1 MPKSKRR
8 AMSPTETEILRLV
21 WELKEATVQ
30 QVCERLS
37 PSRTLAHNTVQTLLW
52 RLEQKGYLKHH
63 LQGRAHVF
71 SPLVEPQEVIKTTV
85 RDFLGRLFGGDP
97 KPLVQFLAE
106 DGKIDEEDIERLREL
121 ITKRK
126 KKQ

>member
-1 MPKSKRR
+1 MTKKKLR

-21 WELKEATVQ
+21 WELNEATVQ
-30 QVCERLS
+30 EIRDQL
-37 PSRTLAHNTVQTLLW
+37 PSDRSLAYNTVQTLLC

-63 LQGRAHVF
+63 LKGRAHVF
-71 SPLVEPQEVIKTTV
+71 SALVKPQEVIKTTV

-106 DGKIDEEDIERLREL
+106 DGKLDEEDIKRLREL
-121 ITKRK
+121 IK
-126 KKQ
+126 KKKKK

>member
-1 MPKSKRR
+1 MGKKKLR

-21 WELKEATVQ
+21 WELNQATVQ
-30 QVCERLS
+30 QIRDQL
-37 PSRTLAHNTVQTLLW
+37 PSDRSLAYNTVQTLLC

-63 LQGRAHVF
+63 LKGRAHVF
-71 SPLVEPQEVIKTTV
+71 SALVKPREVIKTTV

-106 DGKIDEEDIERLREL
+106 DGKLDEEDIKRLREL
-121 ITKRK
+121 IK
-126 KKQ
+126 KKKKK

>member
-1 MPKSKRR
+1 MTKKKLR

-21 WELKEATVQ
+21 WELNQATVQ
-30 QVCERLS
+30 QIRDQL
-37 PSRTLAHNTVQTLLW
+37 PSDRSLAYNTVQTLLC

-63 LQGRAHVF
+63 LKGRAHVF
-71 SPLVEPQEVIKTTV
+71 SALVKPREVIKTTV

-106 DGKIDEEDIERLREL
+106 DGKLDEEDIKRLRKL
-121 ITKRK
+121 IK
-126 KKQ
+126 KKKKK

>member
-1 MPKSKRR
+1 MGKKKLR

-21 WELKEATVQ
+21 WELNEATVQ
-30 QVCERLS
+30 QIRDQL
-37 PSRTLAHNTVQTLLW
+37 PSDRSLAYNTVQTLLC

-63 LQGRAHVF
+63 LKGRAHVF
-71 SPLVEPQEVIKTTV
+71 SALVKPREVIKTTV

-106 DGKIDEEDIERLREL
+106 DGKLDEEDIKRLREL
-121 ITKRK
+121 IK
-126 KKQ
+126 KKKK